1 VDRDKDTLSLGDH
14 VEMVGQTG
22 FIPGAGGGNCPG
34 CHRRVATL
42 LPGGKCARCTAPA
55 GLGEGDFTL
64 PLRPRRNR

>member
-22 FIPGAGGGNCPG
+22 FIRDAGGGKCPG
-34 CHRRVATL
+34 CRRIVATL

-55 GLGEGDFTL
+55 GDGDGEFTL
-64 PLRPRRNR
+64 PLRPLRRR